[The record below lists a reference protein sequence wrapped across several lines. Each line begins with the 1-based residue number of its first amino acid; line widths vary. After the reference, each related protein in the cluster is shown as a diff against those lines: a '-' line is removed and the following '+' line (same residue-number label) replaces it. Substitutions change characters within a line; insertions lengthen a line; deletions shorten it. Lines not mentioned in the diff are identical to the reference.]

1 MKAEHGLDLLVIDY
15 LQLMRGRAALD
26 NRQQEISEISR
37 SLKALAKELNVPVVA
52 LSQLSRAVEARA
64 QRDFRPQLSDLRECV
79 TGDTLVLLADGA
91 RVPIRTL
98 VGTAPEVLAMSPRGA
113 IVTAKSE
120 RIWRVGRRALRK
132 IRLVSGRSIRA
143 TQEHRLFSQR
153 GWVRVSELT
162 TRDMLAVANHIP
174 ETLRDYADTVDDE
187 LNGEASRPDVDW
199 DRIVAVEPAGHDD
212 VFDLTVPGPE
222 SWLADGIVSHNSGAL
237 EQDSD
242 VILFLYR
249 ARVYREDV
257 PPEEENVAEV
267 IIGKQRNGPTGTVKV
282 VFLPQYA
289 RFENAADQHR
299 QPSPF

>member
-1 MKAEHGLDLLVIDY
+1 MKAEHGLDLLVIDL

-37 SLKALAKELNVPVVA
+37 SLKALAKELNIPVVA

-79 TGDTLVLLADGA
+79 TGDTLVLLADGR
-91 RVPIRTL
+91 RVPIQEL

-120 RIWRVGRRALRK
+120 RIWRVGRRALRR

-153 GWVRVSELT
+153 GWMRISDLAV
-162 TRDMLAVANHIP
+162 RDMLAVAEHIP
-174 ETLRDYADTVDDE
+174 STLRDYAETVDE
-187 LNGEASRPDVDW
+187 ERNGGVCRTDVDW
-199 DRIVAVEPAGHDD
+199 DRIVAIEPAGHDD

-257 PPEEENVAEV
+257 PPEEENIAEV
-267 IIGKQRNGPTGTVKV
+267 IIGKQRNGPIGTVKV

-289 RFENAADQHR
+289 RFENAADHHR
-299 QPSPF
+299 QASPF